1 MLASPPLTPA
11 VSGASDMRLP
21 VIQGVIRRR
30 ILVNFRV
37 DPGVMQ
43 ARLPQRFQ
51 PKLQEDHAIAGI
63 CLIRLEAIRP
73 RLVPQ
78 FLGLSSE
85 NAAHRV
91 AVRWHADGG
100 DKEGVFIPRR
110 DTGSA
115 MNQLAGGRLC
125 PEEHHR
131 ARFAVQEGSDIID
144 LVMQSN
150 DRQVSVRVRGRPG
163 GLLPSSSCFSSLPG
177 ASNFFEPGSLGYSV
191 TSEVGRLDGIELR
204 TRGWRVEPLQ
214 VEEVYSSYF
223 SDEAR
228 FPKGS
233 VEFDCAL
240 IMRNLGHEWHSA
252 EDLYV

>member
-1 MLASPPLTPA
+1 M
-11 VSGASDMRLP
+11 GLP

-37 DPGVMQ
+37 DPRVMQ
-43 ARLPQRFQ
+43 VQLPSRFQ
-51 PKLQEDHAIAGI
+51 PKLHEDHAIAGI

-73 RLVPQ
+73 RFVPH

-85 NAAHRV
+85 NAAHRI
-91 AVRWHADGG
+91 AVRWRAEGAE
-100 DKEGVFIPRR
+100 KEGVFIPRR

-115 MNQLAGGRLC
+115 MNHLAGGRLF
-125 PEEHHR
+125 PGEHHR
-131 ARFAVQEGSDIID
+131 ARFTVRGGSDSID
-144 LVMQSN
+144 LSMESD
-150 DRQVSVRVRGRPG
+150 DREVSVRVRGRVG
-163 GLLPSSSCFSSLPG
+163 GPLPSSSCFSSLAE
-177 ASNFFEPGSLGYSV
+177 ASGFFEPGSLGYSV
-191 TSEVGRLDGIELR
+191 TREAGRLDGIELR
-204 TRGWRVEPLQ
+204 THGWRVEPLQ

-228 FPKGS
+228 FPRGS

-240 IMRNLGHEWHSA
+240 VMRNIGHEWHGA